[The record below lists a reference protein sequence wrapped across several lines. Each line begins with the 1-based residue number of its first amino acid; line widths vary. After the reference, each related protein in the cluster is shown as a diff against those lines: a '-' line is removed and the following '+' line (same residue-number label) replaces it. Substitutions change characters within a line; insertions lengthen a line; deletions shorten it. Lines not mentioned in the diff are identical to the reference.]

1 MFLEAAKNKKLTAA
15 LLLDQSAAYDL
26 LDHEIL
32 LLKLAVYNFDA
43 NSISWFQSYLEGRS
57 QSVQVETKQSDKED
71 LMDHAAPKG
80 SILGGLLFLINE
92 NDLPACR
99 LEGESVL
106 FVDDDTDCVSDSDP
120 SKLIEKIEIEAER
133 SCDWLTENRMC
144 VAGDKSK
151 LLVIGTKEMRKKK
164 LGNQIQ
170 TISVDGKQ
178 VTETKSEKLLGVI
191 INNHLTWQ
199 DHLHGETWRVEG
211 ENRKGLIPQLA
222 H

>member
-1 MFLEAAKNKKLTAA
+1 
-15 LLLDQSAAYDL
+15 
-26 LDHEIL
+26 
-32 LLKLAVYNFDA
+32 
-43 NSISWFQSYLEGRS
+43 
-57 QSVQVETKQSDKED
+57 
-71 LMDHAAPKG
+71 MDHAATQG
-80 SILGGLLFLINE
+80 SILGGLIFLINE
-92 NDLPACR
+92 NDLPDCR

-133 SCDWLTENRMC
+133 SCDWLTDNRMC

-164 LGNQIQ
+164 LSNQIQ

-199 DHLHGETWRVEG
+199 DHLHGETWRA
-211 ENRKGLIPQLA
+211 ENSKGLIPQLA
-222 H
+222 QRVGILKKLSSLASMKRLKGIAAELLSSSIQQYLGLGFL